1 MMEQKRRFE
10 TRLSFL
16 QPEEVEDYFEKV
28 RGLIEEGIAS
38 ITAKGHVVKYN
49 ADYIKNCA
57 MDGDMLI
64 AYTESGDEVIMVAA
78 LEMKNYVNYRS
89 LFIRLIAGEGL
100 AEAYDEWFT
109 MIRDFAEW
117 AGADSIEA
125 ACVPGLARMLRANY
139 GFVRECEIVRLDLDK
154 TKH

>member
-1 MMEQKRRFE
+1 MMEQKRRFD

-16 QPEEVEDYFEKV
+16 QPSEVEDYFEKV
-28 RGLIEEGIAS
+28 RGLIEEGITS

-49 ADYIKNCA
+49 ADYIKHCA

-78 LEMKNYVNYRS
+78 LEMKNYANYRS

-100 AEAYDEWFT
+100 AEAYDEWFA

-117 AGADSIEA
+117 VGADSIEA
-125 ACVPGLARMLRANY
+125 ACVPGLARILRANY